1 VEVVGVDYFAELW
14 KAAQQAGPF
23 GVMFL
28 LYAVY
33 ALNDERKQ
41 ERARYE
47 DLVKRFVEVAS
58 DTGSTLKDW
67 KNMLTQAQGPRK

>member
-1 VEVVGVDYFAELW
+1 
-14 KAAQQAGPF
+14 
-23 GVMFL
+23 MFL

-67 KNMLTQAQGPRK
+67 KDVFTQAQGPRK